1 MELLQYSDDEEESAA
16 APAASEP
23 SVECVFLPSPGQLA
37 CLVYLEVQGYSEG
50 ALLAHCMEGFQ
61 EVYGSKSG
69 GEAAGGQGGA
79 SAMREGLQ
87 LPSSCLHV
95 SVSRPFAL
103 REHFVAPLRERL
115 QRGLASSALGSFTA
129 SLERRAVFVNEARTA
144 AFLALELSP
153 QPLALVG
160 VVDGALEAFGAPPMY
175 SPARLHA
182 SIAMLPSLPSPA
194 QAAQSLVIHY
204 APTTVPSASAPAAAT
219 AAAAPPRASTG
230 TPVDHYF
237 LPLTMPPRQ
246 QRHGKGGSGESG
258 ISGGGGG
265 DGGGACEA
273 AGGKRARLGSGS
285 SCRREVES
293 LGLRAAIPPLP
304 SAPISFLVTHVLFRA
319 GRDTFKLPLR

>member
-1 MELLQYSDDEEESAA
+1 MELLQYSDAEEESAA
-16 APAASEP
+16 APAA

-61 EVYGSKSG
+61 EVYGSKNG
-69 GEAAGGQGGA
+69 GEAAGGKSGA
-79 SAMREGLQ
+79 SVMREGLQ

-95 SVSRPFAL
+95 SLSRPFAL

-115 QRGLASSALGSFTA
+115 QRGLASSALGSFAA

-153 QPLALVG
+153 QPLALTLVG

-194 QAAQSLVIHY
+194 QAAQRLVIHY
-204 APTTVPSASAPAAAT
+204 APTSASSASAPAAAT

-230 TPVDHYF
+230 TPVDHFF
-237 LPLTMPPRQ
+237 LSLTVPTRQ
-246 QRHGKGGSGESG
+246 QRRGKGGSGDSG
-258 ISGGGGG
+258 ISGGDG
-265 DGGGACEA
+265 GGGACEA
-273 AGGKRARLGSGS
+273 AGGKRARLGGGS
-285 SCRREVES
+285 SGGSEAGS
-293 LGLRAAIPPLP
+293 LGLGAAIPTLP